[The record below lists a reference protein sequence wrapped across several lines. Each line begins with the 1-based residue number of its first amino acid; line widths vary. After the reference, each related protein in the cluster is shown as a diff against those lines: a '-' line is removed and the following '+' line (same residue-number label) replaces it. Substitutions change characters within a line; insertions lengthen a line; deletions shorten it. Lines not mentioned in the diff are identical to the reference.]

1 MFATSTRCPSGDV
14 KPQLIA
20 LILVSELR
28 ACGECAWKGGP
39 GLGVVCGWTLLN
51 FSAEKWG
58 G

>member
-14 KPQLIA
+14 KPQLTA

-39 GLGVVCGWTLLN
+39 GGGGGVRLD
-51 FSAEKWG
+51 SAELQC
-58 G
+58 